1 MNSSSLRP
9 GLLGLLTLLAGA
21 FGPARLA
28 AEEFHDNLVI
38 VLDASGSMKD
48 RMPQSGVTKIDAA
61 KNALRT
67 VLAQL
72 PPTTHVGLLVFSARN
87 VTNPW
92 LYPLG
97 PRRDAELNV
106 AIARPEPYGNTPLGQ
121 YIKQGADRLLEE
133 RARQFGYGTYRL
145 LIVTD
150 GEAQDQDLVERYTPE
165 VLARGITMDVIGVA
179 MRQDH
184 TLARKAHSY
193 RRANDPEALQRAV
206 AEVLAEVSKPR
217 TDTAQA
223 DAFAELEPI
232 PVELAAAAI
241 QALSVSGN
249 QPIGSSPK
257 STGTGTGGAS
267 APAGPTSKTTP
278 AAAPPSVP
286 SQPASMPPQ
295 PLPAPSHPRSS
306 SRTGLPLGWLVPIV
320 IIITIARVVR
330 RVRRLR

>member
-9 GLLGLLTLLAGA
+9 GLLGLLTLLAGVT
-21 FGPARLA
+21 GPTRLA
-28 AEEFHDNLVI
+28 ADDFHDNVVI

-72 PPTTHVGLLVFSARN
+72 PPSTHVGLLVFSARN

-92 LYPLG
+92 IYPLS
-97 PRRDAELNV
+97 PRNDTELNA

-145 LIVTD
+145 LVVTD
-150 GEAQDQDLVERYTPE
+150 GEAQDQDLVERYAPE

-193 RRANDPEALQRAV
+193 RRANDPAALQRAV

-249 QPIGSSPK
+249 HPIGSTPK
-257 STGTGTGGAS
+257 AAAS
-267 APAGPTSKTTP
+267 GNAPAPAGAPPKATPTAAPAATTSTP
-278 AAAPPSVP
+278 VAAPPP
-286 SQPASMPPQ
+286 PAPV
-295 PLPAPSHPRSS
+295 PSHPRSS
-306 SRTGLPLGWLVPIV
+306 SRTGLPMGIVVPIIA
-320 IIITIARVVR
+320 IIAFARIARRIR
-330 RVRRLR
+330 RGR